1 VKEDN
6 AGGKTGYYAKQGYC
20 QSKNGRALLTET
32 RSQKDRKERIHHSS
46 ATCTTGDLKNHRP
59 PVAEIILPEPEV
71 RYDNGPKKIK
81 ELKAF
86 NCSRNDGKAWP
97 YMNQV
102 QKRSEREEPLDETDL
117 MPGGAFQVG
126 VLIIHTRRHVN
137 FGEEAPNASA
147 AWILCWDVQDTQR
160 C

>member
-1 VKEDN
+1 
-6 AGGKTGYYAKQGYC
+6 
-20 QSKNGRALLTET
+20 
-32 RSQKDRKERIHHSS
+32 
-46 ATCTTGDLKNHRP
+46 
-59 PVAEIILPEPEV
+59 
-71 RYDNGPKKIK
+71 
-81 ELKAF
+81 
-86 NCSRNDGKAWP
+86 
-97 YMNQV
+97 MNQV